1 MQIIYYGAPGTGK
14 SYSVDELVKASGVG
28 DDRIFRTTFHP
39 EYTYNDFVGQLLPKV
54 ENTASGA
61 TNISYEFTK
70 GVFTRALEKAYED
83 TAKEVFLIIEE
94 MSRGDCAAI
103 FGDIFQL
110 LDRESQ
116 GVDIGFSKY
125 FINNDIIAKDII
137 AITDDKVKLPPKFNI
152 LGTVNT
158 RMYL

>member
-1 MQIIYYGAPGTGK
+1 MQIIFYGAPGTGK
-14 SYSVDELVKASGVG
+14 SYIVDELVKASGAS

-54 ENTASGA
+54 QRTASGS
-61 TNISYEFTK
+61 TIINYEFTK

-83 TAKEVFLIIEE
+83 TSKQVFLIIEE
-94 MSRGDCAAI
+94 MSRGDCASI

-116 GVDIGFSKY
+116 GINKGYSKY

-137 AITDDKVKLPPKFNI
+137 ALTDDKIK
-152 LGTVNT
+152 
-158 RMYL
+158 

>member
-14 SYSVDELVKASGVG
+14 SYSVDELVKASGVC

-54 ENTASGA
+54 EKTASGA

-94 MSRGDCAAI
+94 I
-103 FGDIFQL
+103 HHHLFFYYLQPFL
-110 LDRESQ
+110 
-116 GVDIGFSKY
+116 
-125 FINNDIIAKDII
+125 
-137 AITDDKVKLPPKFNI
+137 KFHQSISNPRLRI
-152 LGTVNT
+152 LI
-158 RMYL
+158 